1 MQSVELAQTS
11 GNRPDATLSHGK
23 QQRDHKI
30 QHQAYKNDQ
39 ELHVL
44 IVAELSFH
52 AHFVALPSLRFTYG
66 NHADTLAGNT
76 SPIDGPGDDRR
87 DGRNTPSIAELIA
100 NLYYGEAGIMTNA
113 ADDFDALFEEVAA
126 QRTSASPSPA
136 TSPAAAPAPAAAA
149 SNDEDDL
156 DSLFDQVSATAVSA
170 APVAAPAA
178 APAAAATTAT
188 APAAGEEGTENGGM
202 FERLGGIVR
211 LLHDSLRE
219 LGYDKALN
227 EASSQIVDAQDRLEY
242 VATLTEQAANKV
254 LNTLDEGMPAQDV
267 LSKQSKDM
275 ELRWGDLFDGK
286 LSLDEFKALAGDS
299 RQFATSVTAA
309 TEAEKARL
317 LEIMMAQDFQ
327 DITGQLIKKVVKIT
341 QAVEGELA
349 QLLRD
354 NAPPDLK
361 EKLAQKQAVPEPLMQ
376 GPSVPQAALN
386 QDNVDDLLADLGF

>member
-1 MQSVELAQTS
+1 
-11 GNRPDATLSHGK
+11 
-23 QQRDHKI
+23 
-30 QHQAYKNDQ
+30 
-39 ELHVL
+39 
-44 IVAELSFH
+44 
-52 AHFVALPSLRFTYG
+52 
-66 NHADTLAGNT
+66 
-76 SPIDGPGDDRR
+76 
-87 DGRNTPSIAELIA
+87 
-100 NLYYGEAGIMTNA
+100 MTNA

-126 QRTSASPSPA
+126 QRSSAPPA
-136 TSPAAAPAPAAAA
+136 PAAVPEPAPAPAA
-149 SNDEDDL
+149 DEDDL
-156 DSLFDQVSATAVSA
+156 ESLFDQVASSAAPAAAVA

-178 APAAAATTAT
+178 STAASSPAAE
-188 APAAGEEGTENGGM
+188 GEETGGM

-254 LNTLDEGMPAQDV
+254 LNTLDEGMPAQDL
-267 LSKQSKDM
+267 LSKQAKDM
-275 ELRWGDLFDGK
+275 ETRWSDLFEGK

-299 RQFATSVTAA
+299 RQFAALVTES

-341 QAVEGELA
+341 QTVEGELA

-354 NAPPDLK
+354 NAPPDVK
-361 EKLAQKQAVPEPLMQ
+361 EKLAQKQQPAAPEPLMQ
-376 GPSVPQAALN
+376 GPSAPSVALN